1 MSLQNIPLR
10 NFLIENFMDKLP
22 KIHHQ
27 ENIETTII
35 ETDDFNYEEEKEEDT
50 EEENQYKYLDD
61 DVLNQVFNYNNE
73 LTYNLHLCLFEFVS
87 TTNKPFVQYYFIKN
101 KELEFPKAI
110 LDNSKF
116 QNDNEEKKKEIK
128 VKPEKESFSI
138 MNFLSFSK
146 NKQQGGNN
154 ETEENEDKEN
164 PQEETSEDEHDRHS
178 VFKEQFFDFFKNV
191 TKYKGEDSF
200 KMYRGFLEENQD
212 LFVFFD
218 ITNLEIP
225 NYYDLDLK
233 NKKSFEK
240 VIINDIIQN
249 DHYFPISSNITNLFY
264 QNSFLNYI
272 RELDNTKVELPIR
285 AYLCNE
291 LNEKYTNLYY
301 ENKEEELT
309 IIYEKVNHPEFDYIY
324 VFSQEPI
331 SKDNVENIKSY
342 ALFVKKDIPVITET
356 KEDLDLVK
364 ENIDDYN
371 VFYFMKEGN
380 KYFGVRNKMFF
391 SEL

>member
-35 ETDDFNYEEEKEEDT
+35 ETDDFNYEEEIEEDT
-50 EEENQYKYLDD
+50 EEEIQYKYLDD

-87 TTNKPFVQYYFIKN
+87 NTKIPFVQYYFIKN
-101 KELEFPKAI
+101 QELEFPKAV
-110 LDNSKF
+110 LDGSKF
-116 QNDNEEKKKEIK
+116 QINESEEKKEIK
-128 VKPEKESFSI
+128 VKTKKDEGFSI
-138 MNFLSFSK
+138 MNLISFSK
-146 NKQQGGNN
+146 GGGSDKNN
-154 ETEENEDKEN
+154 EDNVDNVEPEQTIEEDMN
-164 PQEETSEDEHDRHS
+164 SL
-178 VFKEQFFDFFKNV
+178 FKEQLFEFFKTI
-191 TKYKGEDSF
+191 TKYKEDDVKKF
-200 KMYRGFLEENQD
+200 YRGFIQEKQD

-218 ITNLEIP
+218 ATSIEIP
-225 NYYDLDLK
+225 NYYELDLK
-233 NKKSFEK
+233 NKKAFEK
-240 VIINDIIQN
+240 VIITDIIQN
-249 DHYFPISSNITNLFY
+249 GHYFPISSSITNLFY
-264 QNSFLNYI
+264 QNSFLNYVK
-272 RELDNTKVELPIR
+272 ELDNSKVELPLR

-291 LNEKYTNLYY
+291 SNEKYHNLYY

-309 IIYEKVNHPEFDYIY
+309 IIYEKVNHPELDYIY